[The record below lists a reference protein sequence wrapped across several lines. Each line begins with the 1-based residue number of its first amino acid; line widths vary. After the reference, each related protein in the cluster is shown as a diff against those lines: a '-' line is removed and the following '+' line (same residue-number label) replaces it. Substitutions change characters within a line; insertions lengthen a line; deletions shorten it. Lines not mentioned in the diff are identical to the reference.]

1 MRFKMSK
8 FANNVLAFDAEV
20 KKLKLS
26 SFSKIQEDWKI
37 IQDYF
42 IERVNYLIPIAFWD
56 ERLEEISLNEGEK
69 ISKESSPS
77 SSEYST
83 ICGVNMGKIFERA
96 LSDAL
101 KKFNLNGKKYNSP
114 EGDFIWHNLIV
125 EMKGSKLD
133 IWQGSTHSANK
144 SPYYMLIKYELD
156 RTKVIKEGEDYL
168 KSLSVILTII
178 NKGMWRGS
186 PGKNNSRTSLQI
198 PVGHEL
204 IMLMGGTEKYRKNS
218 KTKLLKYFRFINE
231 ELYSPLRMFQIG
243 N

>member
-1 MRFKMSK
+1 MPQ

-20 KKLKLS
+20 KKLA
-26 SFSKIQEDWKI
+26 FSKIQEDWKI

-56 ERLEEISLNEGEK
+56 ERLEGISLDEGER

-83 ICGVNMGKIFERA
+83 ICGVNMGRIFERA
-96 LSDAL
+96 LNDAL
-101 KKFNLNGKKYNSP
+101 KQFDLSGEKYNSP
-114 EGDFIWHNLIV
+114 EGDFIWHNIIV

-133 IWQGSTHSANK
+133 TWLGSTHSANK
-144 SPYYMLIKYELD
+144 SPYYILIKYELD
-156 RTKVIKEGEDYL
+156 RTKVIKDGEDYL

-178 NKGMWRGS
+178 DKGMWKGS
-186 PGKNNSRTSLQI
+186 PGANNSRASLQI

-204 IMLMGGTEKYRKNS
+204 TMLMGGTEKYRKNS

-231 ELYSPLRMFQIG
+231 ELYSPLRMFQIE

>member
-1 MRFKMSK
+1 MSAP
-8 FANNVLAFDAEV
+8 FGN
-20 KKLKLS
+20 
-26 SFSKIQEDWKI
+26 IQEDWKI

-42 IERVNYLIPIAFWD
+42 IERVNYWIPVAFWGEKED
-56 ERLEEISLNEGEK
+56 GISLDEMEK

-83 ICGVNMGKIFERA
+83 ICGVNMGQIFERA

-101 KKFNLNGKKYNSP
+101 KEFNINGKKYNSP
-114 EGDFIWHNLIV
+114 EGDFIWWNIIV
-125 EMKGSKLD
+125 EMKGSKSD
-133 IWQGSTHSANK
+133 TWQGSTHSANK

-156 RTKVIKEGEDYL
+156 RTKVIKDGEDYL

-178 NKGMWRGS
+178 DKEMWTGT
-186 PGKNNSRTSLQI
+186 PGKNNSRTSLKI

-231 ELYSPLRMFQIG
+231 EIYSPLG
-243 N
+243 V

>member
-1 MRFKMSK
+1 MSK

-42 IERVNYLIPIAFWD
+42 IERVNYLIPEAFWGEKED
-56 ERLEEISLNEGEK
+56 GISLDEGEK

-83 ICGVNMGKIFERA
+83 TCGVNIGQIFERA
-96 LSDAL
+96 LTDAL

-114 EGDFIWHNLIV
+114 EGDFIWWNIIV
-125 EMKGSKLD
+125 EMKGSKSD
-133 IWQGSTHSANK
+133 TWQGSTHSANK

-156 RTKVIKEGEDYL
+156 RTKVIKKGEDYL

-178 NKGMWRGS
+178 GKEMWNGK
-186 PGKNNSRTSLQI
+186 PGNNNSRTSLPI
-198 PVGHEL
+198 PIGHEL
-204 IMLMGGTEKYRKNS
+204 IMLMGGTEDKQKY
-218 KTKLLKYFRFINE
+218 LRFINE
-231 ELYSPLRMFQIG
+231 ELDSPLG
-243 N
+243 V